1 MSSNEW
7 ITDRLP
13 TEDDAGPAGLVW
25 TTYNG
30 KTFPWSY
37 DGVEEGTPWMPMIVP
52 EPYVKPKRDEVV
64 DGNTEY
70 YVNEKRGQVT
80 WATVPVRDDD
90 YDRAKK
96 AAERIAAIYEEV
108 MP

>member
-1 MSSNEW
+1 MNNEW

-13 TEDDAGPAGLVW
+13 TEEDADSHGYVW
-25 TTYNG
+25 ITD
-30 KTFPWSY
+30 K
-37 DGVEEGTPWMPMIVP
+37 DGDVHHMMWDCVVEEPWMHLQSP
-52 EPYVKPKRDEVV
+52 EPYVKPKRFEVV
-64 DGNTEY
+64 DDKTEY

-90 YDRAKK
+90 YDRAKE